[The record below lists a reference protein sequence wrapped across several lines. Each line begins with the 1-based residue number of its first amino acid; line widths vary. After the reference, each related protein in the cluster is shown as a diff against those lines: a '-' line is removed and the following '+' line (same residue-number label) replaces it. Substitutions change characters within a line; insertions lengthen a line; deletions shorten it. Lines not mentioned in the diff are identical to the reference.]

1 MTPKLSKVIR
11 LDSIPLES
19 THFTPE
25 GYLIDRPIVTSVGI
39 FEYNNSDGT
48 VRRELRLP
56 EEVFAEESL
65 ASYQGKPVIITHDAG
80 YVSKDNVQDENI
92 GTILS
97 KGYQDGDNVRAKIV
111 IHNTD
116 AMKECGLRELSLGY
130 NLDIEET
137 PGEWNGQRYDAIQ
150 RNIRVNHLALVQEAR
165 AGDQARLNIDGRD
178 NKILKGGKCM
188 KGTKKGA
195 ATKSAKRKDG
205 VLSSEELKKAI
216 EAYKQRRD
224 NRLAAKAD
232 EGETDPDKT
241 AVSKTKPAGT
251 ANADNAPAAEENV
264 NGAANT
270 DTEKPID
277 TSNAEEAV
285 QIIKDRRDRRDEM
298 GDPETMEEANGI
310 IAKQDEDMDYL
321 YDIIDSLLAER
332 DFNAAVKSDS
342 DDETPIAVPAAK
354 ENEDSDDGSGNF
366 GHEGVPDKSVPKEDI
381 DGNIVNDDG
390 EEDEPVVPAKAEPS
404 KTMNSDS
411 VDATV
416 CQRFKVRNVG
426 RALGLDGLEDMDI
439 VKAKKT
445 IIKVVVPDVR
455 LDGKD
460 TAYIDGY
467 FNAVAKAIKKRTAKD
482 TSYQKRQMFNADGR
496 SSMGAD
502 SANSARSARERM
514 IARHRNSN
522 KEVK

>member
-1 MTPKLSKVIR
+1 MPPKLNKVIR

-188 KGTKKGA
+188 KGTKEGA
-195 ATKSAKRKDG
+195 ATKPAKRNDG

-216 EAYKQRRD
+216 EAYKKRRD

-232 EGETDPDKT
+232 DGEPAPDST
-241 AVSKTKPAGT
+241 AAASKANSAGT
-251 ANADNAPAAEENV
+251 ANADNAPTAKEDV
-264 NGAANT
+264 KGAANT
-270 DTEKPID
+270 DTEEPID

-298 GDPETMEEANGI
+298 GDPETIEEANGI

-332 DFNAAVKSDS
+332 DFNAAAKSDS
-342 DDETPIAVPAAK
+342 DDETPIADPTAK
-354 ENEDSDDGSGNF
+354 ENEDGDDI
-366 GHEGVPDKSVPKEDI
+366 PDKPVPKEDI

-416 CQRFKVRNVG
+416 RQRLKVVKVG
-426 RALGLDGLEDMDI
+426 SALGLDGLEDMDI

-445 IIKVVVPDVR
+445 VIKAVVPDAR

-467 FNAVAKAIKKRTAKD
+467 FNALAKAVKERSVKD

-496 SSMGAD
+496 GSIGAA

>member
-1 MTPKLSKVIR
+1 MTPKPSKEIR

-39 FEYNNSDGT
+39 FEYNNPDGT

-97 KGYQDGDNVRAKIV
+97 KGYQDGNNVRAKIV

-116 AMKECGLRELSLGY
+116 AMKDCGLRELSLGY

-165 AGDQARLNIDGRD
+165 AGDQARLNIDSRD
-178 NKILKGGKCM
+178 KKILKGGKCM

-195 ATKSAKRKDG
+195 ATKSAKRNDG

-241 AVSKTKPAGT
+241 AVSKTEPAGT
-251 ANADNAPAAEENV
+251 ANADNDLAAEENV

-285 QIIKDRRDRRDEM
+285 QIIKDRRDRRDEL

-332 DFNAAVKSDS
+332 DFNAAAKSDS
-342 DDETPIAVPAAK
+342 DDKTPPAVEPAVK
-354 ENEDSDDGSGNF
+354 GSEEDGDD
-366 GHEGVPDKSVPKEDI
+366 VPDKSVPEEDI

-390 EEDEPVVPAKAEPS
+390 EEDEPVVPAKSEPS

-411 VDATV
+411 VDAAV
-416 CQRFKVRNVG
+416 RQRVKVG
-426 RALGLDGLEDMDI
+426 MIGQKLGLDGLEDMSI

-445 IIKVVVPDVR
+445 VIKAVNPDVR
-455 LDGKD
+455 LDGKSR
-460 TAYIDGY
+460 AYIDAA
-467 FNAVAKAIKKRTAKD
+467 FDCAAAAVDKRSAKD

-496 SSMGAD
+496 GFMGAT
-502 SANSARSARERM
+502 SANSARNARERM

>member
-1 MTPKLSKVIR
+1 MPPKLSKVVR

-39 FEYNNSDGT
+39 FEYNNPDGT

-80 YVSKDNVQDENI
+80 YISKDNVQDENI

-97 KGYQDGDNVRAKIV
+97 KGYRDGDDVRAKIV

-137 PGEWNGQRYDAIQ
+137 PGEWNGQHYDAVQ

-195 ATKSAKRKDG
+195 AKPTKRNDG
-205 VLSSEELKKAI
+205 VLSPEELAKAI
-216 EAYKQRRD
+216 AAYKQRRE

-232 EGETDPDKT
+232 EGDTTPGNAAMT
-241 AVSKTKPAGT
+241 AKTKPVS
-251 ANADNAPAAEENV
+251 EENTDSDPTAEGEV
-264 NGAANT
+264 KGAAKS

-277 TSNAEEAV
+277 ISNAEEAV
-285 QIIKDRRDRRDEM
+285 QIIKDRRDRRDEL

-332 DFNAAVKSDS
+332 DFNAAAKSDS
-342 DDETPIAVPAAK
+342 DDKTPPAVEPAVK
-354 ENEDSDDGSGNF
+354 GSEEDGDDVS
-366 GHEGVPDKSVPKEDI
+366 DKSVPEEDI

-390 EEDEPVVPAKAEPS
+390 EEDKPVVPAKAEPS

-411 VDATV
+411 VDAAV
-416 CQRFKVRNVG
+416 RQRVKVGKVG
-426 RALGLDGLEDMDI
+426 SALGLDGLEDMEI
-439 VKAKKT
+439 GKAKKT
-445 IIKVVVPDVR
+445 IIKAVVPDMR
-455 LDGKD
+455 LDGKSA
-460 TAYIDGY
+460 AYIDGV
-467 FNAVAKAIKKRTAKD
+467 FAAVAKAVKERSVKD
-482 TSYQKRQMFNADGR
+482 TSYQKRQMFNTDGR
-496 SSMGAD
+496 SSMGVS
-502 SANSARSARERM
+502 SANSAKSARERM